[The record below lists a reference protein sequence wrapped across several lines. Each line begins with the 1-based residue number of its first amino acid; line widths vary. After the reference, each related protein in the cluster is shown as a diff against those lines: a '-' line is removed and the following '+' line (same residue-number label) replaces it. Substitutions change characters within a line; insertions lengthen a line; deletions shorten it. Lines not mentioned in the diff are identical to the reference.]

1 MWGGDFGRRIAFTGL
16 ENGAGRRF
24 RKSASSVAKGE
35 PNEALKTIGMIE
47 ACRSNKGE
55 GNGRLLLIS
64 LCLARETVK
73 PGNLPVPRT
82 SEGAYPA
89 FRLCGLDWVSVST
102 TSA

>member
-1 MWGGDFGRRIAFTGL
+1 M
-16 ENGAGRRF
+16 
-24 RKSASSVAKGE
+24 AKGE

-64 LCLARETVK
+64 LRLARESVK
-73 PGNLPVPRT
+73 RSKMAVPRM

-89 FRLCGLDWVSVST
+89 FSLCGLDWVSVST